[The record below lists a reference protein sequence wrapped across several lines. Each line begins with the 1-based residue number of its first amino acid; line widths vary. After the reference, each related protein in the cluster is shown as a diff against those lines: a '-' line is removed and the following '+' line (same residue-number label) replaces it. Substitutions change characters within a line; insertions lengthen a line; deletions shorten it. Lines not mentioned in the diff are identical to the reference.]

1 MSLGRFILRLTLRNP
16 ALFATVSLLA
26 IGANSVPLLGGLV
39 LREMFDAF
47 TGNTEMGRHI
57 WGLVA
62 LFAAAQAASTVVE
75 RGYWLTQAWMDN
87 SLWAFVRVNL
97 FRTIMG
103 RPAAVDRP
111 STGDIIDRFSTDVS
125 DSLWPV
131 FLLTWF
137 LGTSVGLAVA
147 LYVMGSINLQLTLLT
162 LAPIAVMVIVTRFF
176 RGYFHST
183 RQASREASGAVTGF
197 VTEMLGAVLAIQVAS
212 TQRLVVRRVDVLLDR
227 RRRGYVKEILLD
239 MMNRLLAGTAVRA
252 AVGTVMIVSA
262 ALLVAGEIS
271 VGDFVLF
278 VSYSMGNALATFPAA
293 VGRIAAE
300 LKRSRVSLDRLLELV
315 AAGEG
320 ESLVSRAPA
329 RPEDA
334 AKSGPGTP
342 ANSLRLERF
351 EVRGLGYAFPS
362 TGRGI
367 HDIDLSLER
376 GTMTV
381 ITGRIG
387 AGKTTLLETVLGLL
401 PADSGTVNWNGEPV
415 EAPNEFMV
423 PPRCAYTPQ
432 VPVLFSETVRENVQL
447 GLETRPESLN
457 EAVRLAV
464 LEPDIAT
471 LRDGLDTV
479 VGPRGVRLSGGQVQ
493 RTAAARMFVREPY
506 LLIFD
511 DLSSALDAETEQ
523 QLWERLFTLPDTTSL
538 VVSHRRAAYRR
549 ADQIM
554 VLREGRIVARGKL
567 DELLETSEEMTR
579 LWHGDLG
586 GDDGEPSLYDQP

>member
-1 MSLGRFILRLTLRNP
+1 MSLGRFILRLILRNP
-16 ALFATVSLLA
+16 ALFAAVSLLA

-47 TGNTEMGRHI
+47 TGDAEMGSGV

-62 LFAAAQAASTVVE
+62 LFAAVQAATTAVE
-75 RGYWLTQAWMDN
+75 RGYWLTDTWMAN
-87 SLWAFVRVNL
+87 SLWAFVRINL

-103 RPAAVDRP
+103 RPPAVDRP

-137 LGTSVGLAVA
+137 LGTAVGLAVA
-147 LYVMGSINLQLTLLT
+147 LYVMASINLQLTLFT

-212 TQRLVVRRVDVLLDR
+212 TQQLVVRRMDVLSDR

-239 MMNRLLAGTAVRA
+239 MMNHLLAGAAVRV

-262 ALLVAGEIS
+262 ALLVAGEIT

-278 VSYSMGNALATFPAA
+278 VSYAMGHALATFPAA

-300 LKRSRVSLDRLLELV
+300 FKRSRVSLDRLLELV
-315 AAGEG
+315 AEGEG
-320 ESLVSRAPA
+320 ESLVSGAPT
-329 RPEDA
+329 RREDA
-334 AKSGPGTP
+334 AKSGPDTP
-342 ANSLRLERF
+342 ARSLTLERF
-351 EVRGLGYAFPS
+351 EVRGLGYAYPS
-362 TGRGI
+362 TDRGI

-387 AGKTTLLETVLGLL
+387 SGKTTLLETVLGLL
-401 PADSGTVNWNGEPV
+401 PAERGRVLWNGEPV

-432 VPVLFSETVRENVQL
+432 VPVLFSETVRENILL
-447 GLETRPESLN
+447 GLETRPEALD
-457 EAVRLAV
+457 EATRLAV

-471 LRDGLDTV
+471 LRHGLDTV

-493 RTAAARMFVREPY
+493 RTAAARMFVREPD

-549 ADQIM
+549 ADQIV
-554 VLREGRIVARGKL
+554 VLREGRVVARGKL
-567 DELLETSEEMTR
+567 DELLETSEDMTR
-579 LWHGDLG
+579 LWHGELG
-586 GDDGEPSLYDQP
+586 EDGEPSPDGQP

>member
-1 MSLGRFILRLTLRNP
+1 MSLGRFIVRLILWNP
-16 ALFATVSLLA
+16 VLFAAVAVLA
-26 IGANSVPLLGGLV
+26 IGANSVPLLGGLI
-39 LREMFDAF
+39 LREMFNAF
-47 TGNTEMGRHI
+47 TGETEMGSSV

-62 LFAAAQAASTVVE
+62 LFAATQAATTAVE
-75 RGYWLTQAWMDN
+75 RGYWVTDTWMAN
-87 SLWAFVRVNL
+87 SLWAFVRANL

-103 RPAAVDRP
+103 RPPAVDRP

-125 DSLWPV
+125 DSLWPL
-131 FLLTWF
+131 FILTWF
-137 LGTSVGLAVA
+137 LGTSVGLVVA
-147 LYVMGSINLQLTLLT
+147 LYIMASINLQLTLFT
-162 LAPIAVMVIVTRFF
+162 LAPITVMVVVTRFF

-212 TQRLVVRRVDVLLDR
+212 TQRLVVRRMDVLSDR
-227 RRRGYVKEILLD
+227 RRRWYVKEILLD
-239 MMNRLLAGTAVRA
+239 MMNHLLAGTAVRV

-262 ALLVAGEIS
+262 GLLVAGEIS

-278 VSYSMGNALATFPAA
+278 VSYAMGHALSTFPAA

-300 LKRSRVSLDRLLELV
+300 FRRSRVSLDRLLELV
-315 AAGEG
+315 AEDEG
-320 ESLVSRAPA
+320 EKLVSRTPDGPA
-329 RPEDA
+329 GTVQAGA
-334 AKSGPGTP
+334 AVP
-342 ANSLRLERF
+342 ASSPSLRRL
-351 EVRGLGYAFPS
+351 EVRGLGYIYPS

-367 HDIDLSLER
+367 HDVDLSLER

-387 AGKTTLLETVLGLL
+387 SGKTTLLETVLGLL
-401 PADSGTVNWNGEPV
+401 PADMGGVLWNGEPV

-432 VPVLFSETVRENVQL
+432 VPVLFSETVRENVLL
-447 GLETRPESLN
+447 GLETRPEALD

-493 RTAAARMFVREPY
+493 RTAAARMFVREPD
-506 LLIFD
+506 LLVFD

-549 ADQIM
+549 ADQIV
-554 VLREGRIVARGKL
+554 VLAEGRIVAHGKL
-567 DELLETSEEMTR
+567 DELMETSEEMRR
-579 LWHGDLG
+579 LWHGDI
-586 GDDGEPSLYDQP
+586 GEEGSA

>member
-1 MSLGRFILRLTLRNP
+1 MSLGRFILRLILRNP
-16 ALFATVSLLA
+16 ALFAAVSLLA

-47 TGNTEMGRHI
+47 TGNAEMGSHI

-62 LFAAAQAASTVVE
+62 LFAAVQAATTAVE
-75 RGYWLTQAWMDN
+75 RGYWLTDTWMAN
-87 SLWAFVRVNL
+87 SLWAFVRINL

-103 RPAAVDRP
+103 RPPAVDRP

-137 LGTSVGLAVA
+137 LGTAVGLAVA
-147 LYVMGSINLQLTLLT
+147 LYVMASINLQLTLFT

-212 TQRLVVRRVDVLLDR
+212 TQRLVVRRMDVLSDR

-239 MMNRLLAGTAVRA
+239 MMNHLLAGTAVRV

-262 ALLVAGEIS
+262 ALLVAGEIT

-278 VSYSMGNALATFPAA
+278 VSYAMGHALATFPAA

-300 LKRSRVSLDRLLELV
+300 FKRSRVSLDRLLELV
-315 AAGEG
+315 AEGEG
-320 ESLVSRAPA
+320 ESLVSGAPA
-329 RPEDA
+329 RREDA
-334 AKSGPGTP
+334 ARSGPGTP
-342 ANSLRLERF
+342 ASELPLERF
-351 EVRGLGYAFPS
+351 EVRGLGYAYPG
-362 TGRGI
+362 TGTGI

-387 AGKTTLLETVLGLL
+387 SGKTTLLETVLGLL
-401 PADSGTVNWNGEPV
+401 PADRGNLLWNGEPV

-432 VPVLFSETVRENVQL
+432 VPVLFSETVRENILL
-447 GLETRPESLN
+447 GLETRLDALD
-457 EAVRLAV
+457 EAARLAV

-493 RTAAARMFVREPY
+493 RTAAARMFVREPD
-506 LLIFD
+506 LLVFD

-523 QLWERLFTLPDTTSL
+523 QLWERLFELPDTTSL

-549 ADQIM
+549 ADRIV
-554 VLREGRIVARGKL
+554 VLREGRVVARGQL
-567 DELLETSEEMTR
+567 DDLMESSEEMRR

-586 GDDGEPSLYDQP
+586 EDDGEPNPDDRS

>member
-1 MSLGRFILRLTLRNP
+1 MSLGRFILRLILRNP
-16 ALFATVSLLA
+16 ALFAAVSLLA

-47 TGNTEMGRHI
+47 TGNAEMGSHI

-62 LFAAAQAASTVVE
+62 LFAAVQAATTAVE
-75 RGYWLTQAWMDN
+75 RGYWLTDAWMAN
-87 SLWAFVRVNL
+87 SLWAFVRINL

-103 RPAAVDRP
+103 RPPAVDRP

-137 LGTSVGLAVA
+137 LGTAVGVAVA
-147 LYVMGSINLQLTLLT
+147 LYVMASINLRLTLFT
-162 LAPIAVMVIVTRFF
+162 LAPIVVMVIVTRFF

-212 TQRLVVRRVDVLLDR
+212 TQHLVVRRMDVLSDR

-239 MMNRLLAGTAVRA
+239 MMNHLLAGTAVRV

-262 ALLVAGEIS
+262 ALLVAGEIT

-278 VSYSMGNALATFPAA
+278 VSYAMGHALATFPAA

-300 LKRSRVSLDRLLELV
+300 FKRSRVSLDRLLELV
-315 AAGEG
+315 AEGEG
-320 ESLVSRAPA
+320 ESLVSGAQA
-329 RPEDA
+329 RREDA
-334 AKSGPGTP
+334 ARSGPGTP
-342 ANSLRLERF
+342 ASELPLEHF
-351 EVRGLGYAFPS
+351 EVRGLGYAYPG
-362 TGRGI
+362 TGTGI

-387 AGKTTLLETVLGLL
+387 SGKTTLLETVLGLL
-401 PADSGTVNWNGEPV
+401 PADRGNVLWNGEPV

-432 VPVLFSETVRENVQL
+432 VPVLFSETVRENILL
-447 GLETRPESLN
+447 GLETRPEALN
-457 EAVRLAV
+457 EAARLAV

-493 RTAAARMFVREPY
+493 RTAAARMFVREPD
-506 LLIFD
+506 LLVFD

-523 QLWERLFTLPDTTSL
+523 QLWERLFELPDTTSL

-549 ADQIM
+549 ADRIV
-554 VLREGRIVARGKL
+554 VLREGRVVACGQL
-567 DELLETSEEMTR
+567 DELMETSEEMRR

-586 GDDGEPSLYDQP
+586 EHDGGPNPDDRS

>member
-1 MSLGRFILRLTLRNP
+1 MSLGRFILRLILRNP
-16 ALFATVSLLA
+16 ALFAAVSLLA

-47 TGNTEMGRHI
+47 TGDAEMGSGV

-62 LFAAAQAASTVVE
+62 LFAAVQAATTAVE
-75 RGYWLTQAWMDN
+75 RGYWLTDTWMAN
-87 SLWAFVRVNL
+87 SLWAFVRINL

-103 RPAAVDRP
+103 RPPAVDRP

-137 LGTSVGLAVA
+137 LGTAVGLAVA
-147 LYVMGSINLQLTLLT
+147 LYVMASINLQLTLFT

-212 TQRLVVRRVDVLLDR
+212 TQQLVVRRMDVLSDR

-239 MMNRLLAGTAVRA
+239 MMNHLLAGAAVRV

-262 ALLVAGEIS
+262 ALLVAGEIT

-278 VSYSMGNALATFPAA
+278 VSYAMGHALATFPAA

-300 LKRSRVSLDRLLELV
+300 FKRSRVSLDRLLELV
-315 AAGEG
+315 AEGEG
-320 ESLVSRAPA
+320 ESLVSGAPA
-329 RPEDA
+329 RREDA
-334 AKSGPGTP
+334 ARSGPGTP
-342 ANSLRLERF
+342 ASELPLERF
-351 EVRGLGYAFPS
+351 EVRGLGYAYPS
-362 TGRGI
+362 TVKGI
-367 HDIDLSLER
+367 HDIDLSLDR

-387 AGKTTLLETVLGLL
+387 SGKTTLLETVLGLL
-401 PADSGTVNWNGEPV
+401 PAERGKVLWNGEPV
-415 EAPNEFMV
+415 EAPSEFMV

-432 VPVLFSETVRENVQL
+432 VPVLFSETVRENILL
-447 GLETRPESLN
+447 GLETRPEALD
-457 EAVRLAV
+457 EAARLAV
-464 LEPDIAT
+464 LDPDIAT

-493 RTAAARMFVREPY
+493 RTAAARMFVREPD

-523 QLWERLFTLPDTTSL
+523 QLWERLFELPETTSL

-549 ADQIM
+549 ADQIV
-554 VLREGRIVARGKL
+554 VLREGRVVDRGQL
-567 DELLETSEEMTR
+567 DELLETSEEMRR
-579 LWHGDLG
+579 LWHGDIG
-586 GDDGEPSLYDQP
+586 DDDGEPTTEGNS